1 MTILNLMWGFSLGG
15 VGKCFLTYAGLG
27 DTDAHLKIHTVCINL
42 RNVSF
47 DLSPLAA
54 IGATII
60 DIDGRCDFSWLHRCK
75 QLIDEVE
82 PDLIFTHGFN
92 GPVMVQAIRLR
103 YRLNIP
109 MVCSYHGEYHPPRPN
124 RRFIAPLFN
133 GVMHALYRSRSV
145 SRIVTVADY
154 CKHFLVG
161 CGVPSAKISVVHN
174 GIPNNLI
181 HSVNS
186 VKKERVDLFD
196 SAFVVGMASR
206 IEPIKGIEEAI
217 DAIHKINSERRSL
230 DVKLLILGDGP
241 QRGYL
246 EEKVKQLG
254 LGRTVHFVG
263 VQSHVDE
270 WMEAF
275 DVFLLPSY
283 FEYHSIAILEAMRA
297 GKAIVATAVG
307 GTPESIR
314 HEQEGLLVPARDVQA
329 LADALMRLGGDE
341 QLRRELGTAARKR
354 FEVEFTEDVMKRKLA
369 NWLLDFKANAVS

>member
-1 MTILNLMWGFSLGG
+1 MVVLNIMWGFNLGG
-15 VGKCFLTYAGLG
+15 VGKCFLAYAGLG
-27 DTDAHLKIHTVCINL
+27 KVDSRLTVHTACINL
-42 RNVSF
+42 KRESIE
-47 DLSPLAA
+47 LAPLRE
-54 IGATII
+54 IGATVI
-60 DIDGRCDFSWLHRCK
+60 DIKGRLDFSWLPRCK
-75 QLIDEVE
+75 QLIDAVK
-82 PDLIFTHGFN
+82 PDVIFTHGFN

-103 YRLNIP
+103 YRLKIP
-109 MVCSYHGEYHPPRPN
+109 MLCSYHGEYHPPRPN

-133 GVMHALYRSRSV
+133 NVMHALYRSRRV
-145 SRIVTVADY
+145 SRVVTVADY
-154 CKHFLVG
+154 CKQFLVA
-161 CGVPSAKISVVHN
+161 CGVPQEKISVVHN
-174 GIPNNLI
+174 GISNNSI

-186 VKKERVDLFD
+186 VKKNWEGLFS

-217 DAIHKINSERRSL
+217 DAIHTIHSERQSL
-230 DVKLLILGDGP
+230 NIKLVILGEGP
-241 QRGYL
+241 QRGHL

-254 LGRTVHFVG
+254 LEKVVFFKG
-263 VQSHVDE
+263 VQSNVGE

-329 LADALMRLGGDE
+329 LSDALMRLGGDK
-341 QLRRELGTAARKR
+341 QLREALGAAAHER
-354 FEVEFTEDVMKRKLA
+354 FELEFTEAVMQRKLA
-369 NWLLDFKANAVS
+369 DWLLCCESPN